1 MRHRTQFIG
10 MLFVFTTVL
19 ASSAAFAQNAAG
31 AAAVRPTGYKPK
43 AGDPGAGE
51 KLFLDKKLSTN
62 GMSCA
67 TCHANNASFS
77 DGFARPYPHKVAMAN
92 DDLGIK
98 TIHLDEMIQA
108 CMVMPM
114 QAKPLPWNS
123 KELADLTAYVA
134 QVQKTFK
141 PKH

>member
-1 MRHRTQFIG
+1 MKHRTQFIG
-10 MLFVFTTVL
+10 ILFVFTTVL

-31 AAAVRPTGYKPK
+31 AAAVRPAGYKPK
-43 AGDPGAGE
+43 AGDPVAGE
-51 KLFLDKKLSTN
+51 KLFTDKKLSTN

-77 DGFARPYPHKVAMAN
+77 EGFAKPYPHKVAMAN

>member
-1 MRHRTQFIG
+1 MKYSNQRIYAFL
-10 MLFVFTTVL
+10 MLLTLSISPT
-19 ASSAAFAQNAAG
+19 AFAQNATG
-31 AAAVRPTGYKPK
+31 AATVRPAGYKPK
-43 AGDPGAGE
+43 VGDPTAGE
-51 KLFLDKKLSTN
+51 KLFNDQKLSTN
-62 GMSCA
+62 GMACA

-77 DGFARPYPHKVAMAN
+77 DSFAKPYPHKVAMAN

-98 TIHLDEMIQA
+98 SIHLDEMIQA

-123 KELADLTAYVA
+123 KELADLTAYVT